1 MNKFEQLVS
10 ESTIAV
16 AVASTTALDRF
27 ELLPLDGANSDP
39 VVAAEKRGMKFVGVI
54 GLSVADGWFVPRTE
68 FALELTLEAEKTIA
82 AAFLAL
88 FERVI
93 SQMEQTH
100 WLQTQTN

>member
-10 ESTIAV
+10 ESTMAV
-16 AVASTTALDRF
+16 AVAGTAALDRF
-27 ELLPLDGANSDP
+27 ELLLLDGPNADA
-39 VVAAEKRGMKFVGVI
+39 VAAAEKCGLQFVGV
-54 GLSVADGWFVPRTE
+54 LTLDKHFSPRTA
-68 FALELTLEAEKTIA
+68 FALELPLEAEKTIA
-82 AAFLAL
+82 ADFLAI